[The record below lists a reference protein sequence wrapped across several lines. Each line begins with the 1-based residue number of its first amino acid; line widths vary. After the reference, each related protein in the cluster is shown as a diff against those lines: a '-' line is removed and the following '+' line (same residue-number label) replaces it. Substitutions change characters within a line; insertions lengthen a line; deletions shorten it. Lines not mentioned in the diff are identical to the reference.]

1 MSTVLVY
8 GNFITVH
15 VGHFRLFEFAKSLG
29 SKLVVG
35 IHEHESSDLSFS
47 RTVLEAIPFI
57 GETRS
62 FRDLHELLEAVN
74 PDIVVRGFEHKDAQD
89 LDNTLIQSKGI
100 KLFFGAGHPIL
111 TQSDYDDNFL
121 RNISIRKTFRDHV
134 TNQDISESQL
144 IEVLNEIA
152 NTRIRVVGDLIV
164 DEYVN
169 CQPLGMSQEDP
180 FLVFSPTNS
189 KRYLG
194 GAAVVAAHCRSLGA
208 QVELI
213 TSIGE
218 DEVGVWAKLE
228 LDKLGVDTKFVI
240 NPYRPTVL
248 KQRFKSGNQTV
259 FRLSHLKSDVV
270 QTKLESRII
279 SETLANP
286 DDIQALIFSD
296 FSYGCLSKRVAS
308 QISDGIRKFSHVHSI
323 ADSQTSSQVGSLLK
337 FKGVN
342 IISATEYEA
351 RQELRN
357 EVDGIAVLTEKIANH
372 LEVDRVILKL
382 GSDGIL
388 YRDLSPEGYPLPP
401 QVVPSVNQFPID
413 ASGAGDSLLAMIS
426 LSLSV
431 GSSFKI
437 ATLLGSVAA
446 GIQVSRRGN
455 IPITFDEVTKVISS
469 IYLS

>member
-35 IHEHESSDLSFS
+35 IHEHESSNLSFS

-57 GETRS
+57 SETRS
-62 FRDLHELLEAVN
+62 FRNLHELLELVN
-74 PDIVVRGFEHKDAQD
+74 PDIVVRGFEHKDTYD
-89 LDNTLIQSKGI
+89 IDNTLIKSKGI

-111 TQSDYDDNFL
+111 TQSDYDDNDF
-121 RNISIRKTFRDHV
+121 RNISIRKTFSSYISS
-134 TNQDISESQL
+134 QGISETQL
-144 IEVLNEIA
+144 TDVLKKISK
-152 NTRIRVVGDLIV
+152 TRIRVVGDLIV

-194 GAAVVAAHCRSLGA
+194 GAAVVAAHCKSLGA
-208 QVELI
+208 QVELVA
-213 TSIGE
+213 SIGD
-218 DEVGVWAKLE
+218 DEVGVWAKFELE
-228 LDKLGVDTKFVI
+228 KLGVETRFII

-270 QTKLESRII
+270 QTKLENQMI
-279 SETLANP
+279 SETLTNP
-286 DDIQALIFSD
+286 DEIQALIFSD
-296 FSYGCLSKRVAS
+296 FSYGSLSKRVAS
-308 QISDGIRKFSHVHSI
+308 QILEGIRKFSHVHSI

-337 FKGVN
+337 FKGVK

-357 EVDGIAVLTEKIANH
+357 EVDGIAVITEKIANH
-372 LEVDRVILKL
+372 LEVNRIILKL
-382 GSDGIL
+382 GSYGLL
-388 YRDLSPEGYPLPP
+388 YRDLFPDGSPMSP

-413 ASGAGDSLLAMIS
+413 SSGAGDALLAMIS
-426 LSLSV
+426 LSLSA
-431 GSSFKI
+431 GSNFKI
-437 ATLLGSVAA
+437 ATLLGSIAA

-455 IPITFDEVTKVISS
+455 IPITFEEVTKVVAS
-469 IYLS
+469 IYHS